1 MLKTTSAPARHIRC
15 GANFLAYTQSCPS
28 DLKRPAA
35 RYHSCPAPDREL
47 RAAGLFNAHL
57 DVIRPNRVTFVGGRK
72 PEDVEKLRRKLSF
85 VDSDPSWIE
94 TSLSNAPLVSQ
105 FAGVVYRKG
114 NAHPDGGIPSWSRAS
129 TLDTPARSLY

>member
-35 RYHSCPAPDREL
+35 RYHSRPTPDREL
-47 RAAGLFNAHL
+47 KAAGLFNAHL
-57 DVIRPNRVTFVGGRK
+57 DVVRPNRVSFVGGRK
-72 PEDVEKLRRKLSF
+72 PEDVEKLAVISF
-85 VDSDPSWIE
+85 VESDLSWIE
-94 TSLSNAPLVSQ
+94 TSLSHAPLVSQ
-105 FAGVVYRKG
+105 FAGVVHRKR

-129 TLDTPARSLY
+129 TLDTPTRSLY

>member
-57 DVIRPNRVTFVGGRK
+57 DVIRPHRVTFVGRMI
-72 PEDVEKLRRKLSF
+72 PEDVAQLPRKLSF
-85 VDSDPSWIE
+85 VHCGPSSLE
-94 TSLSNAPLVSQ
+94 TSLTHAPLV
-105 FAGVVYRKG
+105 
-114 NAHPDGGIPSWSRAS
+114 
-129 TLDTPARSLY
+129 